1 MHILG
6 ISRSARFSP
15 NSGAKDAAIF
25 KSVADVLREEGHE
38 VDEICEDDFTANSSM
53 VPYIYNM
60 ARDERVLGL
69 LRRMEQAGKVVV
81 VNSAIGIEKCVRYPM
96 SERFL
101 KNGIPYPESWLIDL
115 SVEPKYNKNSHAF
128 TDERLCDVVYPCW
141 LKRGDACAQIKE
153 DIYFA
158 QNAEE
163 LFAGIEDFRSRG
175 IGYAVVNK
183 HLAGDLVKFYGVA
196 YTDFFYWY
204 YPSPTGGK
212 FGLEVINGASVGYS
226 FDQQALKRCGDEAA
240 HLLNVP
246 VYGGDCVVA
255 ADGSFQLI
263 DFNDWPSFSACCAD
277 AGRAIAQCLC
287 KKFRKDY

>member
-1 MHILG
+1 MRLPMKGCAMWFIHAGLNEETLVRRLRKTS
-6 ISRSARFSP
+6 IS
-15 NSGAKDAAIF
+15 
-25 KSVADVLREEGHE
+25 
-38 VDEICEDDFTANSSM
+38 
-53 VPYIYNM
+53 
-60 ARDERVLGL
+60 
-69 LRRMEQAGKVVV
+69 
-81 VNSAIGIEKCVRYPM
+81 
-96 SERFL
+96 
-101 KNGIPYPESWLIDL
+101 
-115 SVEPKYNKNSHAF
+115 
-128 TDERLCDVVYPCW
+128 
-141 LKRGDACAQIKE
+141 
-153 DIYFA
+153 A

-246 VYGGDCVVA
+246 RLRRRLCGGRRRQ
-255 ADGSFQLI
+255 FPTHRL
-263 DFNDWPSFSACCAD
+263 
-277 AGRAIAQCLC
+277 
-287 KKFRKDY
+287 